1 VLLQNFYACSLAYV
15 FAPLLLAVQH
25 GELAGAVEGVEVLDH
40 GPSWRSSSP
49 SGWAAWFVASA
60 KSTSFASRSKSL

>member
-40 GPSWRSSSP
+40 GPLEV
-49 SGWAAWFVASA
+49 FVALGMGCMVCR
-60 KSTSFASRSKSL
+60 FGQVDLLRLPE